1 MEPKPKQLAYRNVG
15 PDPIIMPK
23 RGNRSHSYAEMWQPI
38 QVSYAGTWQPIQVS
52 YAGTWQPI
60 HSTHHNHNHNHKY
73 ILKIIHLS
81 HDFMVTIIH
90 LSHLQQV

>member
-1 MEPKPKQLAYRNVG
+1 MEPKPKLLAYRNVV
-15 PDPIIMPK
+15 PDPMIMPE
-23 RGNRSHSYAEMWQPI
+23 RGNRSHNY
-38 QVSYAGTWQPIQVS
+38 VGTWQPIQVS

-60 HSTHHNHNHNHKY
+60 HSTHHNHNHKY